1 MGVINSLKTVFCIF
15 GFTQEQLAEKLNIS
29 TRHLQ
34 RIEKDEAKTTIA
46 MLQKVCT
53 ILQIPDE
60 NMAKIFHKKEEQKEE
75 MVP

>member
-1 MGVINSLKTVFCIF
+1 MIKEYRKKR
-15 GFTQEQLAEKLNIS
+15 GFIQEQLAEKLNIS
-29 TRHLQ
+29 ARHLQ
-34 RIEKDEAKTTIA
+34 KIEKDEAKTTIA

-53 ILQIPDE
+53 ILQIPGE

>member
-1 MGVINSLKTVFCIF
+1 MIKEYRKKR

-34 RIEKDEAKTTIA
+34 RIEKDETKTTIT
-46 MLQKVCT
+46 MLKKVRI

-60 NMAKIFHKKEEQKEE
+60 DMAKIFYKKEEKKEE
-75 MVP
+75 IVS

>member
-1 MGVINSLKTVFCIF
+1 MIKEYRKKR

-46 MLQKVCT
+46 ILQKVSI

-60 NMAKIFHKKEEQKEE
+60 DMAKIFHKKEEQKEE